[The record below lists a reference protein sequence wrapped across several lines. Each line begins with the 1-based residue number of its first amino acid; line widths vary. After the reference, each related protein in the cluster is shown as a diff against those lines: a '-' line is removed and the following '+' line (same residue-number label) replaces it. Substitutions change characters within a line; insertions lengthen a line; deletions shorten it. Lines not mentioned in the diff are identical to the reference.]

1 VKFSEYDSVFDEDKG
16 APEMVFNP
24 KDDDDGPSD
33 SAIDIDES
41 TTGPV
46 TMDGIEDLDAPPS
59 VEPKVESK
67 VDERIKDDDV
77 VILE

>member
-1 VKFSEYDSVFDEDKG
+1 MKFSEYDSVFDEDKG

-24 KDDDDGPSD
+24 KDDDGPSD
-33 SAIDIDES
+33 SAINIDES

-46 TMDGIEDLDAPPS
+46 TMDGIEDLDEPAPK